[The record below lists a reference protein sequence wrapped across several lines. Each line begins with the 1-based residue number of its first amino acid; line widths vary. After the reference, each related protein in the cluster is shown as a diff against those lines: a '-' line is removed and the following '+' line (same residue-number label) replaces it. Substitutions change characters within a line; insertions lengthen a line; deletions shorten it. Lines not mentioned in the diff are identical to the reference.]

1 MVGVFSQWGS
11 SEQAPTESEEVR
23 AIKFLLALVP
33 GWALHPDIGLVQPRH
48 TLEYE
53 LDVARRVQDIRD
65 KYDPPPPPPPEEE
78 IEVDIFG

>member
-1 MVGVFSQWGS
+1 MFPFGGPSDNSAPSS
-11 SEQAPTESEEVR
+11 SEVE

-33 GWALHPDIGLVQPRH
+33 GWALHPDIGLVQPGH

-53 LDVARRVQDIRD
+53 IDIARQVKEIKD
-65 KYDPPPPPPPEEE
+65 KYDPPPPPPPPEE